1 MICYRSNCTTLRAK
15 YAVTTPQRTTERAWT
30 EYSCGSH
37 LARLVRLNDLRGDGV
52 TVSFITEEKNP

>member
-15 YAVTTPQRTTERAWT
+15 YAVTTAERSLVRSYT

-37 LARLVRLNDLRGDGV
+37 LARLVRLKDLRGEGV
-52 TVSFITEEKNP
+52 TVAFITEEKK